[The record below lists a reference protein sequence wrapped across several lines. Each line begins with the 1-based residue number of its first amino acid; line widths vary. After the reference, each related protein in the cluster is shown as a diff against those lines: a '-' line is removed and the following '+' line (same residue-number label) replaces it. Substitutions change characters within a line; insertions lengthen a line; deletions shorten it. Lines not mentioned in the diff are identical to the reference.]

1 MRFKANVV
9 GDRRMH
15 HWFAFLP
22 VTVGRES
29 RWLETISAEQEYR
42 YLCGGLFGWETIR
55 FLD

>member
-1 MRFKANVV
+1 
-9 GDRRMH
+9 MH